1 MLSVRNKE
9 MILLILTGL
18 IPSLVLAVFIAR
30 RKHSLP
36 KGVVAGMIL
45 LTGWTLTLATL
56 FVLNGDPAQPG
67 AKTITREEMK
77 SWNTSSEKTEGELAS
92 GTALSPASEGSHPQR

>member
-1 MLSVRNKE
+1 

-18 IPSLVLAVFIAR
+18 IPSFVLAVFMAR

-36 KGVVAGMIL
+36 KGVVAGMIM

-56 FVLNGDPAQPG
+56 LVLNGDPPQPG
-67 AKTITREEMK
+67 AKIITREEMK
-77 SWNTSSEKTEGELAS
+77 SWNTGFEQTEGELTS
-92 GTALSPASEGSHPQR
+92 DTALSPASKGSHPQR

>member
-1 MLSVRNKE
+1 

-18 IPSLVLAVFIAR
+18 IPSFVLAVFMTR

-36 KGVVAGMIL
+36 KGIVAGMIL

-56 FVLNGDPAQPG
+56 LALNGDPAQPE
-67 AKTITREEMK
+67 AKTITREEMR
-77 SWNTSSEKTEGELAS
+77 SWNTSSEQTEGELTS
-92 GTALSPASEGSHPQR
+92 DTALSPASGGPHPQR

>member
-1 MLSVRNKE
+1 

-18 IPSLVLAVFIAR
+18 IPSFVLGVFMGR

-36 KGVVAGMIL
+36 KGIVAGMIM

-56 FVLNGDPAQPG
+56 LVLNGDPAQPG

-77 SWNTSSEKTEGELAS
+77 SWNTSSEQTEGELTS
-92 GTALSPASEGSHPQR
+92 DTALSPASKGSHLQR

>member
-1 MLSVRNKE
+1 MRTGQE
-9 MILLILTGL
+9 MILLMLSGL
-18 IPSLVLAVFIAR
+18 IPSFLLAVFIAR

-45 LTGWTLTLATL
+45 LTGWSLTLATL
-56 FVLNGDPAQPG
+56 LVINGDPPQPG

-77 SWNTSSEKTEGELAS
+77 SWNTSSEQTEGELTS
-92 GTALSPASEGSHPQR
+92 DTALSPASKGSHPQR